1 MSKLDKDQVLADFT
15 AAYQQAHGK
24 KPKVEAK
31 GGWYSVDGGKNVRL
45 AQLAEEAETL
55 AGGKAAKPAAKATK
69 TAAKPAA
76 KPAAKKETKK
86 AAEPAKKAPAK
97 NAAAKKPAAKAAKAK
112 VSKSANGGLTA
123 KELWRQ
129 RLEQDS
135 TLSRLPRGYD

>member
-24 KPKVEAK
+24 KPKIEAK

-45 AQLAEEAETL
+45 AQLAEEAESL
-55 AGGKAAKPAAKATK
+55 AGG
-69 TAAKPAA
+69 
-76 KPAAKKETKK
+76 
-86 AAEPAKKAPAK
+86 
-97 NAAAKKPAAKAAKAK
+97 AAKKPAAKAEKKTEKKAAPAKKATAKAAPKAAAKSESKGAK
-112 VSKSANGGLTA
+112 VAKSAKGGLTA

>member
-24 KPKVEAK
+24 KPKIEAK

-45 AQLAEEAETL
+45 AQLAEESAAL
-55 AGGKAAKPAAKATK
+55 AGAKTEKKAEKKASPAKKAAPAKPAA
-69 TAAKPAA
+69 
-76 KPAAKKETKK
+76 
-86 AAEPAKKAPAK
+86 PAKK
-97 NAAAKKPAAKAAKAK
+97 AAAKKPAAKKVAAKTKVK

-129 RLEQDS
+129 RLEQDN

>member
-24 KPKVEAK
+24 KPKIEAK

-45 AQLAEEAETL
+45 AQLAEEAESL
-55 AGGKAAKPAAKATK
+55 AGGATKKSAAKAEKK
-69 TAAKPAA
+69 TD
-76 KPAAKKETKK
+76 KK
-86 AAEPAKKAPAK
+86 AEPANKTPSKTAPK
-97 NAAAKKPAAKAAKAK
+97 AAAKSDSKGAK
-112 VSKSANGGLTA
+112 VAKSATGGLTA

-129 RLEQDS
+129 RLEQDN

>member
-24 KPKVEAK
+24 KPKIEAK

-45 AQLAEEAETL
+45 AQLAEEAESL
-55 AGGKAAKPAAKATK
+55 AGGASKKPAAKAEKK
-69 TAAKPAA
+69 TE
-76 KPAAKKETKK
+76 KK
-86 AAEPAKKAPAK
+86 AEPAKKAAPAK
-97 NAAAKKPAAKAAKAK
+97 KSAAKAPAKAAAKSEAKGAK
-112 VSKSANGGLTA
+112 VAKSAKGGLTA

>member
-76 KPAAKKETKK
+76 KPTAKKETKK

-97 NAAAKKPAAKAAKAK
+97 KAAAKKPAAKAAKAK